1 MIGFERTLH
10 NIFVFLLSTFCIFV
24 FARNYSNRSVLKNRC
39 FQSFANSLESCFNL
53 PLPGMWLS
61 EFTALKLLPKKRYK
75 SHTHFI
81 IFVVTQA
88 GSSLKQ
94 LSKTVCLLSIKGLFS
109 VTTWLTLAIT
119 NSKLLIRK
127 YCNKYIYSP
136 LHPFVTILII
146 FDGIFILRSIFTS
159 F

>member
-1 MIGFERTLH
+1 MKYPLRISMISFERTLH

-53 PLPGMWLS
+53 PLPGMWLF

-81 IFVVTQA
+81 IFAVTQA

-94 LSKTVCLLSIKGLFS
+94 LSKLSVCYRSKVFFQSQHDLL
-109 VTTWLTLAIT
+109 
-119 NSKLLIRK
+119 
-127 YCNKYIYSP
+127 
-136 LHPFVTILII
+136 
-146 FDGIFILRSIFTS
+146 
-159 F
+159 